1 MIGKLETAALVPQSA
16 SESPISCPNSSL
28 STRPDGAPTGEP
40 GPLLFPGL
48 IFSLYHTLIATLGSK
63 YSFPSTLTIIVV

>member
-1 MIGKLETAALVPQSA
+1 M
-16 SESPISCPNSSL
+16 SEQFAFDKARWSSD
-28 STRPDGAPTGEP
+28 REP